1 MFLLALAVVT
11 TVTAIAQDN
20 KKTDAFDC
28 DTAYW
33 VTSMASDYEVA
44 YTTPIV
50 TVYRL
55 AGDTVVDGLV
65 WKKMYSCIMLPTE
78 IMTTRLYFDELDF
91 GDGCVGL
98 TRKDGER
105 VYGIVMNPEAF
116 VHPAEQCEVGE
127 QVLLYDFTEATHT
140 EIFCGIER
148 KVYDGVAEGIGDL
161 HGGPFGPVQLVA
173 TGANPNLRQC
183 IVDDE
188 TIFDAGWVDRFDQLK
203 YCYDMLNH
211 TTYSYNYGTAWVVGR
226 LVDGRLVSTYEI
238 SRPAGDWFGFTF
250 YSDLFPDQE
259 IRIYKPYE
267 FRNDKGVIERHP
279 DKAVCTIDGATRTL
293 YDFGLGVGEVFD
305 NGVVRLTVTDV
316 DTAYFEGYERR
327 VLTMDSGERWIDG
340 IGSTRGLLAP
350 VTEPTDE
357 YEEVLLSCRSGD
369 VVMYVNPIYGSGI
382 DGQLAPTA
390 RAYVSD
396 GVLHVT
402 AATAGEH
409 SVSVVA
415 MDGSEVMR
423 TTFAGT
429 SLSQQLPV
437 LPRGVYAIIVADGGE
452 VACRVKVVL

>member
-1 MFLLALAVVT
+1 MAVVS
-11 TVTAIAQDN
+11 VIVANAQDMG
-20 KKTDAFDC
+20 KPDAFDC
-28 DTAYW
+28 DEAYW
-33 VTSMASDYEVA
+33 VTSIEPEVNA
-44 YTTPIV
+44 VSLTLA
-50 TVYRL
+50 VYRSF
-55 AGDTVVDGLV
+55 GDTIVGGRQ
-65 WKKMYSCIMLPTE
+65 WKKMHSCIMSSTD
-78 IMTTRLYFDELDF
+78 IRTTGFYFDELDF
-91 GDGCVGL
+91 GSECVGL
-98 TRKDGER
+98 TRKDGDK
-105 VYGIVMNPEAF
+105 VYGIVLDPYGF
-116 VHPAEQCEVGE
+116 VHEASFECKVGE
-127 QVLLYDFTEATHT
+127 EILLYDFDETYSYGSD
-140 EIFCGIER
+140 IFCGVER
-148 KVYDGVAEGIGDL
+148 KLFHSPLGTAAEGIGDL
-161 HGGPFGPVQLVA
+161 YSGPFGPVQMVT
-173 TGANPNLRQC
+173 TGFNNPNLRLC

-188 TIFDAGWVDRFDQLK
+188 VICNSGGRMIGDYMTRLK
-203 YCYDMLNH
+203 YCYDMIMP
-211 TTYSYNYGTAWVVGR
+211 TSYTVDGGNTWVVGR
-226 LVDGRLVSTYEI
+226 VEDGRVVSTYQIDQKFDREDGI
-238 SRPAGDWFGFTF
+238 FALSSGETF
-250 YSDLFPDQE
+250 SVDKWNTDLAT
-259 IRIYKPYE
+259 I
-267 FRNDKGVIERHP
+267 
-279 DKAVCTIDGATRTL
+279 TIDGATRTL

-452 VACRVKVVL
+452 VACRAKVVL